1 MAPEKTL
8 YLIDASAYV
17 YRAFFALP
25 PLTSPAGTPT
35 NAVYGFTTMLLKLLR
50 DTGARY
56 VGAIFDRSEPT
67 FRHEAY
73 EKYKANRA
81 ATPPDL
87 KAQLPLVQEVLAA
100 FGLRSLSQSGVEA
113 DDIIATLTHR
123 FASRGIDTVVI
134 TADKDLMQLVGPHVR
149 LWDTM
154 RDRWVD
160 RAEVERKFGVPPER
174 VADVLGLMGDSVDNV
189 PGVPGV
195 GEKTAQAL
203 VQRYGSIAEILTR
216 LDEIAADKTLRGAK
230 KLAANLAE
238 HADLAR
244 LSRSLVELREDV
256 DLAATLDDFAYDG
269 PDPEMLRPLFHRLGF
284 PSLLR
289 GIAGKASEVSV
300 TTQAAESPEE
310 RRRFH
315 DAATQAARFAF
326 ACDGSRD
333 RGTPSLRGWVGC
345 IPGADPVVAATPEHL
360 PKDVAALLADADVL
374 KLTHDLKRDLL
385 LLPEAQADAVQNAFD
400 VMLASYLTE
409 SSATHRLEDLASDLL
424 GHRVETFR
432 GTPEEL
438 ARGVV
443 ELPALHDELARRLR
457 EQELEPLF
465 WDVEMPLV
473 GVLARME
480 RRGVKVDVGV
490 LRHLATE
497 VDGRL
502 AAIEAEIYELAGG
515 PFNIASPPQLREV
528 LFERLGLPTKGIK
541 RGKTGLSTDVDV
553 LTKLAEAHPLP
564 ARILD
569 QRGLAKLKSTY
580 VDALPDAV
588 DPHTG
593 RLHTSFNQTVA
604 ATGRL
609 SSTDPNLQNIPVRT
623 EDGRRIRAAFVAA
636 KGCRFVGADYSQI
649 ELRLLAHFSG
659 DPALLEAFREDQD
672 VHARTASEVF
682 GVLPGE
688 VPADLRRAAKV
699 INFGIIY
706 GMGPQRLARELS
718 IPLREAQ
725 QYIEQY
731 FTRYAG
737 VRAYMD
743 RTRAEARE
751 RGFVTTLLGRR
762 RSMPELAGQDR
773 GAQQAAERTAANTPL
788 QGSAADLIKVAMV
801 RIDARLRREGRQAAM
816 VLQVHDELLLEVEE
830 AEVDAVA
837 ALVREEMEN
846 AHRLAVPLQVDVRS
860 GKNWAEVH

>member
-1 MAPEKTL
+1 MVAAKTL

-25 PLTSPAGTPT
+25 PLTSPSGEPT

-50 DTGARY
+50 ETEAKY
-56 VGAIFDRSEPT
+56 IGAIFDRPEPT

-73 EKYKANRA
+73 PAYKANRSA
-81 ATPPDL
+81 APADL
-87 KAQLPLVQEVLAA
+87 VAQLPLVFEVLEA
-100 FGLRSLSQSGVEA
+100 FGVRRVGLAGVEA
-113 DDIIATLTHR
+113 DDIIATL
-123 FASRGIDTVVI
+123 ASRLSDRHVDTVVI
-134 TADKDLMQLVGPHVR
+134 TADKDLMQLVGDHVR

-160 RAEVERKFGVPPER
+160 AAEVERRFGVPPAR
-174 VADVLGLMGDSVDNV
+174 VADVLGLMGDSVDNI
-189 PGVPGV
+189 PGVPGI

-203 VQRYGSIAEILTR
+203 VQRFGSIEEILSR
-216 LDEIAADKTLRGAK
+216 LDEVAADKGLRGAK

-238 HADLAR
+238 HSELAR
-244 LSRSLVELREDV
+244 LSRQLVELRHDV
-256 DLAATLDDFAYDG
+256 DVSEQLADFAYVGADA
-269 PDPEMLRPLFHRLGF
+269 ETLRPLFNRLGF

-289 GIAGKASEVSV
+289 AIVGRANAVEL
-300 TTQAAESPEE
+300 TTQTVESATARADFE
-310 RRRFH
+310 RA
-315 DAATQAARFAF
+315 AATAARCAI
-326 ACDGSRD
+326 ACVGTRD
-333 RGTPSLRGWVGC
+333 RGTSNLSTWVGC
-345 IPGADPVVAATPEHL
+345 LPGSDPILVPAADGL
-360 PKDVAALLADADVL
+360 PDEIVSVLADANIV
-374 KLTHDLKRDLL
+374 KVCHDLKRDLL
-385 LLPEAQADAVQNAFD
+385 LLPEAQADVLCNGFD

-424 GHRVETFR
+424 GHRVDVFR
-432 GTPEEL
+432 GSAEDV

-443 ELPALHDELARRLR
+443 ELPALHDELARRLH
-457 EQELEPLF
+457 EQELESLF

-473 GVLARME
+473 SVLARME
-480 RRGVKVDVGV
+480 RRGVQVDVEV

-497 VDGRL
+497 VDERL
-502 AAIEAEIYELAGG
+502 AKLEAEIYEIAGG

-541 RGKTGLSTDVDV
+541 KGKTGLSTDVDV
-553 LTKLAEAHPLP
+553 LSKLAESHPLP

-569 QRGLAKLKSTY
+569 HRGLAKLKSTY
-580 VDALPDAV
+580 VEALPAAV

-593 RLHTSFNQTVA
+593 RLHTTFNQTVA

-623 EDGRRIRAAFVAA
+623 EEGRRIRSAFVAA
-636 KGCRFVGADYSQI
+636 EGYLLIGADYSQI
-649 ELRLLAHFSG
+649 ELRLLAHLSG
-659 DPALLEAFREDQD
+659 DPALLEAFRLDQD

-682 GVLPGE
+682 GVLPGA

-706 GMGPQRLARELS
+706 GMGPQRLARELGIS
-718 IPLREAQ
+718 LREAQ

-731 FTRYAG
+731 FARYAG

-743 RTRAEARE
+743 RTRAEARA
-751 RGFVTTLLGRR
+751 RGYVTTILGRR
-762 RSMPELAGQDR
+762 RSMAELTGQDR

-801 RIDARLRREGRQAAM
+801 RIDARLRREKRRAAM
-816 VLQVHDELLLEVEE
+816 LLQVHDELLFEV
-830 AEVDAVA
+830 AASEVAAVT
-837 ALVREEMEN
+837 ALVREEMEQ
-846 AHRLAVPLQVDVRS
+846 AQTLAVPLRVDVRS